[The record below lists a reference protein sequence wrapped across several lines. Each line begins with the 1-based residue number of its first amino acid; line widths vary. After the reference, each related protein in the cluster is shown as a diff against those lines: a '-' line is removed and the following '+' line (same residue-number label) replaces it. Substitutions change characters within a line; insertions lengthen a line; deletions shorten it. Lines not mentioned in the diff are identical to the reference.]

1 MDTKHSITLTS
12 APVAAALTE
21 RDPQARE
28 LVVGNAP
35 QWDNA
40 GMALYGTT
48 LRPVN
53 GAGEPAYWRLMDGEK

>member
-1 MDTKHSITLTS
+1 MTPKHSITLTS

-35 QWDNA
+35 QFTVRGA
-40 GMALYGTT
+40 ALTPEYLMGFRV
-48 LRPVN
+48 LYAVRH
-53 GAGEPAYWRLMDGEK
+53 LMDGEK